1 MDRRLRRHSLR
12 AIQELVG
19 IYSGNGMISL
29 IFGLSAIFVAVLI
42 TSTDAFAPRSLIPSI
57 KTAQGRFMS
66 MSTDY
71 SGYALLFDCDGVIVE
86 TEEMH
91 RVAYNAAFTK
101 YGLKLQSGEK
111 VEWSKEYYDILQNT
125 VGGGKPKMKYYF
137 NNEVKFWPVV
147 DKFPVSTEEEQ
158 SALVD
163 ALQDAKVE
171 AYKKIIETG
180 AECRPGI
187 KDLMDTAL
195 ADPNIKVGICTAA
208 TKGGFYPLVE
218 ALLGRDRLDKLD
230 VLIVG
235 DDVEK
240 KKPDPMIY
248 NTARERLGLDATKCV
263 VIEDSM
269 VGLRAA
275 KGAGMNCIITYT
287 ESTASADF
295 YGEGAD
301 AKMLN
306 VDGVT
311 LGEIFDP
318 LLGGGGADVL
328 LESRRDPR

>member
-1 MDRRLRRHSLR
+1 
-12 AIQELVG
+12 
-19 IYSGNGMISL
+19 
-29 IFGLSAIFVAVLI
+29 
-42 TSTDAFAPRSLIPSI
+42 
-57 KTAQGRFMS
+57 MS
-66 MSTDY
+66 MTMDY

-91 RVAYNAAFTK
+91 RVAYNSAFTK
-101 YGLKLQSGEK
+101 YGLKLPSGK
-111 VEWSKEYYDILQNT
+111 QVEWSKEYYDILQNT
-125 VGGGKPKMKYYF
+125 VGGGKPKMKHYF
-137 NNEVKFWPVV
+137 NNEVKFWPKV
-147 DKFPVSTEEEQ
+147 DMFPVGTKEEQ

-171 AYKKIIETG
+171 AYKKLIETG

-187 KDLMDTAL
+187 KELIDAAI
-195 ADPNIKVGICTAA
+195 ADPNLKVGICTAA

-218 ALLGRDRLDKLD
+218 SLLGQDRLDKLD

-235 DDVEK
+235 DDVER

-248 NTARERLGLDATKCV
+248 DTARERLGLDASKCV
-263 VIEDSM
+263 VIEDSV

-301 AKMLN
+301 AKIHDLQ
-306 VDGVT
+306 GVT
-311 LGEIFDP
+311 IGEIFDP
-318 LLGGGGADVL
+318 LLA
-328 LESRRDPR
+328 ERWWRSKSN

>member
-1 MDRRLRRHSLR
+1 MVSLSYIGI
-12 AIQELVG
+12 AMALLAMLVAP
-19 IYSGNGMISL
+19 IS
-29 IFGLSAIFVAVLI
+29 
-42 TSTDAFAPRSLIPSI
+42 AFAPRGLRLQ
-57 KTAQGRFMS
+57 TTQRLQMS
-66 MSTDY
+66 SADDY

-101 YGLKLQSGEK
+101 YGLKLASGEE
-111 VEWSKEYYDILQNT
+111 VVWTKEYYDILQNT
-125 VGGGKPKMKYYF
+125 VGGGKPKMKHYF
-137 NNEVKFWPVV
+137 NNEVKFWPTV
-147 DKFPVSTEEEQ
+147 DNFPVGTEDEQ

-171 AYKKIIETG
+171 AYKKIIEDG

-187 KDLMDTAL
+187 KDLMDAAI
-195 ADPNIKVGICTAA
+195 ADPNLKVGICTAA
-208 TKGGFYPLVE
+208 TKGGFYPLVD
-218 ALLGRDRLDKLD
+218 ALLGQERLKKLD

-287 ESTASADF
+287 ENTASADF

-301 AKMLN
+301 AKMLT
-306 VDGVT
+306 VGGIT
-311 LGEIFDP
+311 LGEIFEP
-318 LLGGGGADVL
+318 LLKGKGADRL
-328 LESRRDPR
+328 LEFRRDPR